1 MIIKVTTVN
10 QVQKS
15 LRLSLCKGEIYM
27 SLNDVVN
34 IAALE
39 DRLKINDNDT
49 IKKITSIIGED
60 NFKLIYFTDNFNPLY
75 IKDSLYTPFISYNG
89 LKKLIEYPD
98 LDEYFIKLDLARIND
113 FITKD
118 KKVIL
123 ETLSNEEFNIDMYV
137 VRKTQKKETDKTHE
151 NEKENNMNELELL
164 NIEIDDDSHS
174 IQYFKSKKDKLW
186 FSLKDIYS
194 IIYIYYNRISLSD
207 TIDFC
212 KKAGKINVCSSHSMY
227 RTSDGEDIYIKEL
240 DYYPVFIDFS
250 TIDKLSKKYSDIIA
264 YNKLDKIKDAI
275 RDNFEELRIEITK
288 EEIEK
293 RIEAVKK
300 EIDDIWEL
308 QQTINKNKKK

>member
-89 LKKLIEYPD
+89 LKKVIEYPD

-137 VRKTQKKETDKTHE
+137 VRKSQKKETDKTHE

-250 TIDKLSKKYSDIIA
+250 TIDKLSKKYSDMIA

-275 RDNFEELRIEITK
+275 RDIFEELRIEITK

>member
-39 DRLKINDNDT
+39 DRLKNNDNDT

-137 VRKTQKKETDKTHE
+137 VRKSQKKETDKTHE

-250 TIDKLSKKYSDIIA
+250 TIDKLSKKYSDMIA

>member
-1 MIIKVTTVN
+1 MIIKATTVN

-27 SLNDVVN
+27 SLNDVIN

-137 VRKTQKKETDKTHE
+137 VRKSQKKETDKTHE

-250 TIDKLSKKYSDIIA
+250 TIDKLSKKYSDMIA
-264 YNKLDKIKDAI
+264 YNKLDKIKDSI

>member
-89 LKKLIEYPD
+89 LKKLVEYPD

-137 VRKTQKKETDKTHE
+137 VRKSQKKETDKTHE

-250 TIDKLSKKYSDIIA
+250 TIDKLSKKYSDMIA

>member
-137 VRKTQKKETDKTHE
+137 VRKSQKKETDKTHE

-250 TIDKLSKKYSDIIA
+250 TIDKLSKKYSDMIA

>member
-137 VRKTQKKETDKTHE
+137 VRKSQKKETDKTHE

-250 TIDKLSKKYSDIIA
+250 TIDKLSKKYSDVIA

>member
-137 VRKTQKKETDKTHE
+137 VRKSQKKETDKTHE

-250 TIDKLSKKYSDIIA
+250 TIDKLSKKYSDMIA

-293 RIEAVKK
+293 RIEGIKK

>member
-1 MIIKVTTVN
+1 MIINVTTSN
-10 QVQKS
+10 KDS
-15 LRLSLCKGEIYM
+15 RPIRLSSYNGRIYI
-27 SLNDVVN
+27 SLVDIIESSKIKDINALYDEDIEKLSAIIGKDNLTLLYPVN
-34 IAALE
+34 IP
-39 DRLKINDNDT
+39 IPT
-49 IKKITSIIGED
+49 
-60 NFKLIYFTDNFNPLY
+60 PY
-75 IKDSLYTPFISYNG
+75 ISRKG

-137 VRKTQKKETDKTHE
+137 VRKSQKKETDKTHE

-227 RTSDGEDIYIKEL
+227 RTSDGEDIYIL
-240 DYYPVFIDFS
+240 
-250 TIDKLSKKYSDIIA
+250 
-264 YNKLDKIKDAI
+264 
-275 RDNFEELRIEITK
+275 
-288 EEIEK
+288 
-293 RIEAVKK
+293 
-300 EIDDIWEL
+300 
-308 QQTINKNKKK
+308 KN